1 MVNTELRVGL
11 YNVRGVH
18 PTPHSGPKLP
28 SFLQWGK
35 EVGCSLLA
43 LTETHTTNTYNPF
56 TTPTFQKNY
65 QVASSSCQ
73 TKTAGVALIALDKRA
88 TITPTISALD
98 GRLLVATVTLP
109 SLPNPIMVAVIY
121 APDSGKST
129 AKRRKFF
136 NKCQRL
142 IPREV
147 DILLGDFN
155 VTLRPEDSSAP
166 RAPLAVL
173 NAVEDLLSHLGLADI
188 ASEGAAHTFHW
199 DKKKPKPGSAR
210 LDRAYAPVESFMA
223 PTQLPT
229 QDPGLSDHSPVL
241 CSLLTGL
248 TSKASPLPRLRVEGI
263 IPGQLHAYNMIVDEL
278 PPNPTVGQW
287 GAMKRQLLAVS
298 KAFHKA
304 TRPQQPPPSS
314 VSPEELSVAV
324 EKAARIARIPV
335 DMARE
340 LPGPILSSWVKGS
353 KARAAI
359 KTLRHLEPDL
369 PQYEPRAIMSILEE
383 YWSSIFTTKAVV
395 TGSLHNLLPKATW
408 SSLQRRFTLEEV
420 SAALCKTKKGSAP
433 GPDGIPYEFYKAF
446 PQLLEKLTNLF
457 NHCYQDGV
465 IPSSWRTAI
474 LYTLPKEG
482 KDTTLVSNYRPI
494 AFLCTD
500 FKLMT
505 SILAS
510 RLQGELLRLN
520 YFPRH
525 QTGFLQGRSVYEAI
539 FKVAHWT
546 MDLAGTT
553 ILLDFEKAY
562 DRVQHSWLWNCL
574 EAAGLPLIFRSFLA
588 VCLTGCTLQ
597 ILANNSLS
605 RRLSISSGVRQGDPL
620 SPLLFNFA
628 IEPLLL
634 SLEKVGARAQGHADD
649 TAINIS
655 NQQQLTGALQAISQY
670 EQASGMCLNKDKSV
684 ILGPLKKPW
693 LELSG
698 FKAKPHGDRYLGILL
713 GPKGELLKK
722 NLFLGK
728 EEEGSSSGAPLI
740 F

>member
-1 MVNTELRVGL
+1 MSSPFQAALESITTFPTQESKLSSPNTSWADVAEEEGDSDQTDSSLDISVGENDHTAGHTPPAPKQPRSGVKVTPKELQPSPSLRISKQWEKEARPWPSPSPLRLSFQLPRRITNTHPANPSLHLQRPRLLHLSNLHPKGREMVNTELRVGL

-210 LDRAYAPVESFMA
+210 LDRVYAPVESFMA

-248 TSKASPLPRLRVEGI
+248 TSQGFTPAKTQSG
-263 IPGQLHAYNMIVDEL
+263 GDY
-278 PPNPTVGQW
+278 
-287 GAMKRQLLAVS
+287 
-298 KAFHKA
+298 
-304 TRPQQPPPSS
+304 
-314 VSPEELSVAV
+314 
-324 EKAARIARIPV
+324 
-335 DMARE
+335 
-340 LPGPILSSWVKGS
+340 SW
-353 KARAAI
+353 
-359 KTLRHLEPDL
+359 P
-369 PQYEPRAIMSILEE
+369 
-383 YWSSIFTTKAVV
+383 
-395 TGSLHNLLPKATW
+395 
-408 SSLQRRFTLEEV
+408 
-420 SAALCKTKKGSAP
+420 AP
-433 GPDGIPYEFYKAF
+433 CI
-446 PQLLEKLTNLF
+446 
-457 NHCYQDGV
+457 
-465 IPSSWRTAI
+465 
-474 LYTLPKEG
+474 
-482 KDTTLVSNYRPI
+482 
-494 AFLCTD
+494 
-500 FKLMT
+500 
-505 SILAS
+505 
-510 RLQGELLRLN
+510 
-520 YFPRH
+520 
-525 QTGFLQGRSVYEAI
+525 
-539 FKVAHWT
+539 
-546 MDLAGTT
+546 
-553 ILLDFEKAY
+553 
-562 DRVQHSWLWNCL
+562 QHDC
-574 EAAGLPLIFRSFLA
+574 G
-588 VCLTGCTLQ
+588 
-597 ILANNSLS
+597 
-605 RRLSISSGVRQGDPL
+605 
-620 SPLLFNFA
+620 
-628 IEPLLL
+628 
-634 SLEKVGARAQGHADD
+634 
-649 TAINIS
+649 
-655 NQQQLTGALQAISQY
+655 
-670 EQASGMCLNKDKSV
+670 
-684 ILGPLKKPW
+684 
-693 LELSG
+693 
-698 FKAKPHGDRYLGILL
+698 
-713 GPKGELLKK
+713 
-722 NLFLGK
+722 
-728 EEEGSSSGAPLI
+728 
-740 F
+740 